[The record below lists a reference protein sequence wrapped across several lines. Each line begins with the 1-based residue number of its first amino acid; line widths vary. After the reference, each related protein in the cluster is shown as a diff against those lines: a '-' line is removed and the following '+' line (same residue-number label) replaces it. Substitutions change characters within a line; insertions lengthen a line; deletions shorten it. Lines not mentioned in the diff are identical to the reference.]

1 MTAPEVDER
10 LVRREEQQQGH
21 EGEHCEPHPG
31 RLSAQSA
38 GRQGGGLRGPQRNLR
53 DPPPAPVR
61 ARLNCSGC
69 MAASWRLKQPLAA
82 WQGSCMLCCC
92 CCGSRQ
98 GLGASQPAAGI
109 IWNTPI
115 LQQPT
120 QPPGAMADQHE
131 DGQEAFL
138 TDEAGQLE
146 GEVLADLEGSAEG
159 EPPALRHMPC
169 SHMHDGRAGRE
180 QCWPPSPGCCTSPT
194 IGSPQAPLARAAMR
208 RARRQARRG
217 HGVGRPWRKSYQT
230 TPFTPL
236 RATQVGG
243 GFV

>member
-1 MTAPEVDER
+1 MKVSTVSHILAACLRNRPGG
-10 LVRREEQQQGH
+10 REEGC
-21 EGEHCEPHPG
+21 EGRSEISETPHPPRCARGSTAQVVWLLPGVSSNLWQG
-31 RLSAQSA
+31 RT
-38 GRQGGGLRGPQRNLR
+38 
-53 DPPPAPVR
+53 
-61 ARLNCSGC
+61 
-69 MAASWRLKQPLAA
+69 A

-98 GLGASQPAAGI
+98 GLGASQPAAGT

-159 EPPALRHMPC
+159 EPPALRLHAVQP
-169 SHMHDGRAGRE
+169 HA
-180 QCWPPSPGCCTSPT
+180 
-194 IGSPQAPLARAAMR
+194 
-208 RARRQARRG
+208 
-217 HGVGRPWRKSYQT
+217 
-230 TPFTPL
+230 
-236 RATQVGG
+236 
-243 GFV
+243 